1 MKLIIS
7 AVAVVLLTFSMNAL
21 AASSGEGNIC
31 KGKYALCT
39 SAPCVQIPGSEDKAL
54 CSCDVEKGKS
64 FGYSKC
70 SSRRVK
76 RGKHGEWEIVSNYSF
91 AQAGEKS
98 VLQCPAGI
106 PWTSCLDMPCLID
119 PNNSKKANCTC
130 KIVRKDSFVTYGG
143 DCDSRKCNATMWSG
157 ASLQAY
163 ESGSKALMEDS
174 GLKQLPSKM
183 CETN

>member
-1 MKLIIS
+1 MKLMIP
-7 AVAVVLLTFSMNAL
+7 AVVVALLTFSMNAM
-21 AASSGEGNIC
+21 AASSGEGYIC
-31 KGKYALCT
+31 KQRYALCT

-70 SSRRVK
+70 SSRGIK
-76 RGKHGEWEIVSNYSF
+76 RGKHGEREILSTYSF

-106 PWTSCLDMPCLID
+106 PWTSCLDMPCLVD
-119 PNNSKKANCTC
+119 PDNSKKANCTC

-143 DCDSRKCNATMWSG
+143 DCDSKNCNATMWSG
-157 ASLQAY
+157 ASLQDY
-163 ESGSKALMEDS
+163 DYGSKVLMRDS

-183 CETN
+183 CKTD